1 MHLMSTQSVQLAQQ
15 GRGKLAL
22 VPVIFV
28 VLRIWGTI
36 RFLLFAAEADP
47 PHAFKEVMLTLQ
59 VRMMPHNHKS
69 D

>member
-1 MHLMSTQSVQLAQQ
+1 MSTQSVQLAQQ

-36 RFLLFAAEADP
+36 RFLLFAASVKP

-59 VRMMPHNHKS
+59 VRTMPHNHKS